1 MILTFTVNI
10 VCADG
15 LAFLLVGTW
24 PQVFDFYWNSG
35 TPFLCPSNAIRCF
48 WQKMGGRR
56 GSDGGGGK
64 KNLNFGRGYPK
75 KKVGKKWDGGREGKK
90 WAGVGGLNTTP
101 PVLPHGANYPNLKQ
115 WLEQIAMLWH
125 SLNQCWLIISEV
137 KWLLSVWSFIRMWWI
152 KFWKKVKLD
161 LIFLSDT
168 FLDVNQSNFSEVRFD
183 FPITD
188 IFLGVNQS
196 KFKLCLIHIQK
207 GISDNK
213 IKSNLTFCKISSPFG
228 AD

>member
-1 MILTFTVNI
+1 
-10 VCADG
+10 
-15 LAFLLVGTW
+15 
-24 PQVFDFYWNSG
+24 
-35 TPFLCPSNAIRCF
+35 
-48 WQKMGGRR
+48 MGGRR
-56 GSDGGGGK
+56 GSGGGGGGQ

-75 KKVGKKWDGGREGKK
+75 KKVGKKMGWGVGRKKMGGGR
-90 WAGVGGLNTTP
+90 GVEHYP

-125 SLNQCWLIISEV
+125 SLKQCWLIISEV
-137 KWLLSVWSFIRMWWI
+137 KWLLSVWPFIRMWWI
-152 KFWKKVKLD
+152 KSWKKVVRFD
-161 LIFLSDT
+161 FPITDT

-196 KFKLCLIHIQK
+196 KFKLWLIHIQK
-207 GISDNK
+207 GFSDRK
-213 IKSNLTFCKISSPFG
+213 IKSNLTFCKISSQFG